1 LFQGCKAREAKI
13 HEGFLSGLENYLN
26 ESGWWAYVVDY
37 IHFFRRIGVWFP
49 NLIDFAESV
58 RDVRVFDQ
66 PVFLQYYAMFPDGA
80 CSNSGGCFG
89 AERVGNFA
97 DLVLLV

>member
-1 LFQGCKAREAKI
+1 
-13 HEGFLSGLENYLN
+13 
-26 ESGWWAYVVDY
+26 
-37 IHFFRRIGVWFP
+37 
-49 NLIDFAESV
+49 
-58 RDVRVFDQ
+58 
-66 PVFLQYYAMFPDGA
+66 MFPDGA